1 MGDRSRL
8 EVCLEDTHSLT
19 PDNEA
24 KAAIQRALHVLQAHP
39 KAGRGGLG
47 VSPPATTLPCDA
59 EPFRLSAD
67 YAKRAGDRNHPPL
80 PIVEKPGPFRVM
92 IFVLP
97 DDQIDAL
104 FGGALTRTY
113 PQEVWCTFVD
123 LCLVATEGIFA
134 KASDLADS
142 AWIEKTL
149 AQAIGLDPPPV
160 P

>member
-1 MGDRSRL
+1 M
-8 EVCLEDTHSLT
+8 
-19 PDNEA
+19 
-24 KAAIQRALHVLQAHP
+24 
-39 KAGRGGLG
+39 
-47 VSPPATTLPCDA
+47 
-59 EPFRLSAD
+59 
-67 YAKRAGDRNHPPL
+67 
-80 PIVEKPGPFRVM
+80 PIVEDPGRFRVM

-104 FGGALTRTY
+104 FGDSRTRTY

-123 LCLVATEGIFA
+123 LCLVATEGIYA

-142 AWIEKTL
+142 GWLERTL